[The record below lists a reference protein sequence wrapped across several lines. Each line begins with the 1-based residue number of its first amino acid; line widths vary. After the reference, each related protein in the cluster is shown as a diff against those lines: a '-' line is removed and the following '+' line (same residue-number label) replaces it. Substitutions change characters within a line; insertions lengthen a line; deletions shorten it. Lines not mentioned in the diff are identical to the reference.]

1 MNEDEYR
8 RRKRTLRAD
17 NRGQTLQDFI
27 LGISLFIVT
36 VTFVLGL
43 FPSFLSPFTTGS
55 GGEERAQA
63 DRVARSMVVEHATQE
78 GQTSLNASQL
88 QDVLDNSQSD
98 LRSRYGLP
106 ENAGINVT
114 VRDLDGNS
122 IISHGGAKLATE
134 KKRKNQTASSVA
146 RVITFDP
153 ESVPASDPNPCKPGC
168 RLVVK
173 VW

>member
-1 MNEDEYR
+1 MNEDKYR
-8 RRKRTLRAD
+8 RRKQTLQAD

-63 DRVARSMVVEHATQE
+63 DRVARSMVVEHATEE

-88 QDVLDNSQSD
+88 QDVLDDSQSD
-98 LRSRYGLP
+98 LRLRYGLP
-106 ENAGINVT
+106 ENAGVNIT

-122 IISHGGAKLATE
+122 IVSHDGGKLATE

-153 ESVPASDPNPCKPGC
+153 ESIPAGDPNPCKPGC